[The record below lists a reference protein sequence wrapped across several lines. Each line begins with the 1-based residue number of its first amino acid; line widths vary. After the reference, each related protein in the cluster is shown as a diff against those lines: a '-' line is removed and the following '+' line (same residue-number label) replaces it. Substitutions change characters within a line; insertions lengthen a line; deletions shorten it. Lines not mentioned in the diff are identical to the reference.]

1 MIERLVLKSLALAQS
16 FRYDVEGV
24 RNDVLSVVSCV
35 FFILTLVVFA
45 PLVLG

>member
-1 MIERLVLKSLALAQS
+1 MIQRLVLKSLALAQS
-16 FRYDVEGV
+16 IRYDVEGV
-24 RNDVLSVVSCV
+24 RNDVLSVVSGV

>member
-1 MIERLVLKSLALAQS
+1 MIQRLVLKSLALVQS
-16 FRYDVEGV
+16 IRYDVEGV
-24 RNDVLSVVSCV
+24 RNDVLSVVSSV

>member
-1 MIERLVLKSLALAQS
+1 MIQRLVLKSLALAQS
-16 FRYDVEGV
+16 IRYDVDGI
-24 RNDVLSVVSCV
+24 RNDVLSVVSGV

>member
-1 MIERLVLKSLALAQS
+1 MIQSFVLKSLALVQS
-16 FRYDVEGV
+16 IRYDVEGV
-24 RNDVLSVVSCV
+24 RNDVLSLVSCI

>member
-1 MIERLVLKSLALAQS
+1 MIQRFVLKALALAQC

-24 RNDVLSVVSCV
+24 RNDVLAIVSGIC
-35 FFILTLVVFA
+35 FIFILVVFA

>member
-1 MIERLVLKSLALAQS
+1 MIQRLVLKSLALAQS
-16 FRYDVEGV
+16 IRYDVEGV
-24 RNDVLSVVSCV
+24 RNDVLSIVSGI